1 MTFWAPYWPRA
12 DGNSLSF
19 LDVPHLFWRLK
30 GGHQQNAGTRIK
42 PAKPSSAW
50 IKDTRTWV
58 VKHGNLLSWFNAG
71 SCCCISHV
79 QLCSH
84 LYIACTYM
92 YIRIWKYSICIY
104 MLNLRTDTPLTR
116 FCVFLIYMYPP
127 VLQHNN
133 GKSTICSRSEKL
145 LC

>member
-1 MTFWAPYWPRA
+1 MAINKTP
-12 DGNSLSF
+12 GHESNLQSLALHESKTPGPEWSNMGIYF
-19 LDVPHLFWRLK
+19 HDSTMDLVVAYHMFNCALICILLV
-30 GGHQQNAGTRIK
+30 RI
-42 PAKPSSAW
+42 
-50 IKDTRTWV
+50 
-58 VKHGNLLSWFNAG
+58 
-71 SCCCISHV
+71 
-79 QLCSH
+79 
-84 LYIACTYM
+84 CTYE
-92 YIRIWKYSICIY
+92 YENICIY